1 MYAAIQ
7 SGFDIALC
15 QKLEIGAGG
24 DVSREVDIM
33 AEKIFIK
40 YLSAFGQIYSEE
52 SGKIGEGDY
61 RIILDPIDG
70 SDNFLSQ
77 IPYFGSSIALE
88 LEGEVLVG
96 IICNFANGD
105 IFVKTK
111 EYFRV
116 AKLENISFKDEVLNP
131 CSCVGIFERA
141 YRSKVYAKK
150 LYDAEIKYRIPGASA
165 LSFAYA
171 HRVDFVIFEG
181 EMREYDAK
189 AGLFMC
195 ENLYKYEYNDLILI
209 CKDLKQFQYFKNIL
223 LGDAS

>member
-1 MYAAIQ
+1 M
-7 SGFDIALC
+7 
-15 QKLEIGAGG
+15 
-24 DVSREVDIM
+24 SREVDIM

-40 YLSAFGQIYSEE
+40 YLGSFGKIHSEE
-52 SGKIGEGDY
+52 SGEIGEGAY

-77 IPYFGSSIALE
+77 IPYFGASIALE
-88 LEGEVLVG
+88 VEGEVLVG
-96 IICNFANGD
+96 IISNFANGD

-116 AKLENISFKDEVLNP
+116 AKMDTSIFQDEVLNI
-131 CSCVGIFERA
+131 CSNVGIFERA
-141 YRSKVYAKK
+141 YRSKNYAKK
-150 LYDAEIKYRIPGASA
+150 LYDARIKYRIPGASA
-165 LSFAYA
+165 LSLAYA

-181 EMREYDAK
+181 EMRDYDSK

-209 CKDLKQFQYFKNIL
+209 CKDLKQFKYLKNIL